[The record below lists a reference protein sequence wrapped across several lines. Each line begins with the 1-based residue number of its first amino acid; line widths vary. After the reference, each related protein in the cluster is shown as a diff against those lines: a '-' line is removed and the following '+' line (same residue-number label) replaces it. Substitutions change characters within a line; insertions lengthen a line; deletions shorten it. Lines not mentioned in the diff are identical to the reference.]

1 MPIRLRDTIDSN
13 LQPLGNPKNKY
24 LLRYNATTD
33 EFDLITA
40 DEILEVSVEDA
51 ELPDEFIDQ
60 IEQEVDPHQMTFYD
74 LNAGDF

>member
-1 MPIRLRDTIDSN
+1 MPIRLRDTTDSD

-40 DEILEVSVEDA
+40 DEILEVSVEDN
-51 ELPDEFIDQ
+51 EVPDVFIEQ
-60 IEQEVDPHQMTFYD
+60 VEQEVDPHKMFFYD
-74 LNAGDF
+74 LNAGTF